1 MYLNTDDE
9 IVESR
14 TWSSGTEIVARVN
27 WSQIARVRRVLGLA
41 GEEFRQTHFEQLR
54 KPVPVRLRLSKG
66 WLRPQPRA
74 A

>member
-1 MYLNTDDE
+1 MYLNTEDE
-9 IVESR
+9 IVETR

-41 GEEFRQTHFEQLR
+41 GEEFRQGQFVQLS
-54 KPVPVRLRLSKG
+54 KTAPVRLRLSG
-66 WLRPQPRA
+66 GSRRPQPRA

>member
-1 MYLNTDDE
+1 MYLNTQDE
-9 IVESR
+9 IVETR
-14 TWSSGTEIVARVN
+14 TWRNGNEIVARVN

-41 GEEFRQTHFEQLR
+41 GEEFRQGQFVQLM

-66 WLRPQPRA
+66 WRRLQPRA